1 MIGIRWLSADG
12 RVAAFGVV
20 EGRGAAPA
28 NRLGLSGR
36 GYSPGGVPP
45 NYPILHTATS
55 SNLPS
60 LAMSHQRMSTYI
72 DAYNV
77 YHGLLE
83 ASLRSS
89 RWLDLPEL
97 GSSLLEPDQQLVLTR
112 Y

>member
-1 MIGIRWLSADG
+1 
-12 RVAAFGVV
+12 
-20 EGRGAAPA
+20 
-28 NRLGLSGR
+28 
-36 GYSPGGVPP
+36 
-45 NYPILHTATS
+45 
-55 SNLPS
+55 
-60 LAMSHQRMSTYI
+60 MSTYI

-83 ASLRSS
+83 AGLRSS